1 LEVKKITCKSDS
13 QLVVGQLK
21 EYIEVK
27 ETLLQWYYD
36 FVQSLIEKFTEVTI
50 QQIR

>member
-1 LEVKKITCKSDS
+1 M
-13 QLVVGQLK
+13 VGQLK

-50 QQIR
+50 QQIRWEHNTRADMFSRLG